1 MSKTAKG
8 RMEGTGNNFN
18 ARFNVEGYS
27 KKFTG
32 SFSSGVVYFKSVNVT
47 LKYGSLAEL
56 NGAYEIT
63 VSPDGQS
70 SFVGQ
75 DSLKI
80 SIQNEGDVKLE
91 ISGKL
96 DNPIDERQA
105 VTGEG
110 KWFEAKED
118 D

>member
-1 MSKTAKG
+1 MPTAKG
-8 RMEGTGNNFN
+8 RIEGTGNNFN

-32 SFSSGVVYFKSVNVT
+32 SFSSGVVYFKSANAT
-47 LKYGSLAEL
+47 LKYDNLSEL

-63 VSPDGQS
+63 VSPSGQS
-70 SFVGQ
+70 SFVGV
-75 DSLKI
+75 DSLKLELK
-80 SIQNEGDVKLE
+80 NEGDITME

-105 VTGEG
+105 VTGSG